1 MPMTQASRT
10 LQTALAV
17 LVGGACVAAT
27 HVAAADDFFKG
38 KTVSLFAGRPPGG
51 GVDSEMRIVGQFLGA
66 HIPGNPKILPQNMPG
81 AGGIALGNHLY
92 NVAAH
97 DGLTLGVPGR
107 TAFLL
112 APVVG
117 NANARYNLLK
127 FTWIGSASSSN
138 FILWLRKG
146 AGIGSLDELRRS
158 TKTLVI
164 GGSGSG
170 NADTGVPE
178 LLVKYEKFP
187 FKVIRGYPGTSEQI
201 LAMERGEIDGM
212 FTERASFRAD
222 PVASGL
228 AVPIFQT
235 FPIEPGLPLSEDIVS
250 DPKGKAVLRLFG
262 VPLRVGLAVVA
273 PPGIKPDTTKTLRD
287 AYLATITSKAYR
299 DEAAKRGFDTVKPNP
314 GEELASFLDKSLSSV
329 PPDVIAEFRTYTE

>member
-1 MPMTQASRT
+1 MAHANRT
-10 LQTALAV
+10 LQTTLAV
-17 LVGGACVAAT
+17 VLSVACAAAAT
-27 HVAAADDFFKG
+27 PAAAADDFFKG

-51 GVDSEMRIVGQFLGA
+51 GVDSEMRIVAQFLGT

-92 NVAAH
+92 NIAAH

-117 NANARYNLLK
+117 NANARYSLLK
-127 FTWIGSASSSN
+127 FTWIGSAASSN

-146 AGIGSLDELRRS
+146 AGINSLDELRKT

-170 NADTGVPE
+170 NADTVVPE
-178 LLVKYEKFP
+178 LLVKYEKLP

-222 PVASGL
+222 PVGSGL
-228 AVPIFQT
+228 AVAIFQT
-235 FPIEPGLPLSEDIVS
+235 FPIEPNLPLSEDIVS
-250 DPKGKAVLRLFG
+250 DPKGKAVLRLFS
-262 VPLRVGLAVVA
+262 VPLRVGLAVVG
-273 PPGIKPDTTKTLRD
+273 PPGLNRDTTKTLRD
-287 AYLATITSKAYR
+287 AYLATITTKEYR

-314 GEELASFLDKSLSSV
+314 GEELANFLDKSLSSV

>member
-1 MPMTQASRT
+1 MTDANRT
-10 LQTALAV
+10 LQAALVALLGV
-17 LVGGACVAAT
+17 AC
-27 HVAAADDFFKG
+27 AAAGAAAAAGDYFKG

-51 GVDSEMRIVGQFLGA
+51 GVDSEMRIVGQFLGGY
-66 HIPGNPKILPQNMPG
+66 IPGNPKILPQNMPG

-112 APVVG
+112 APVTG

-138 FILWLRKG
+138 FVLWLRKG
-146 AGIGSLDELRRS
+146 AGVNSLEELRKT

-170 NADTGVPE
+170 NADTVVPE

-212 FTERASFRAD
+212 FTERASFRTD

-228 AVPIFQT
+228 AVAIFQT
-235 FPIEPGLPLSEDIVS
+235 FPIEPNLPLSEDIVS
-250 DPKGKAVLRLFG
+250 DPKGKAVLQLFG

-273 PPGIKPDTTKTLRD
+273 PRVSTATPPKRCAMPILRPSP
-287 AYLATITSKAYR
+287 ARSIATRRRS
-299 DEAAKRGFDTVKPNP
+299 AASTPCSPIPARSF
-314 GEELASFLDKSLSSV
+314 AAFLDKSLSSV
-329 PPDVIAEFRTYTE
+329 PPDVIAEFRTYTQ

>member
-1 MPMTQASRT
+1 MTNANRAAQA
-10 LQTALAV
+10 ALAAV
-17 LVGGACVAAT
+17 FGIACAVATPA
-27 HVAAADDFFKG
+27 AAADDFFKG

-66 HIPGNPKILPQNMPG
+66 HIPGNPRVLPQNMPG

-138 FILWLRKG
+138 FILWMRKG
-146 AGIGSLDELRRS
+146 AGINSLDELRKT

-170 NADTGVPE
+170 NADTVVPE

-212 FTERASFRAD
+212 FTERASFRSD
-222 PVASGL
+222 PMASGL
-228 AVPIFQT
+228 AVAIFQT
-235 FPIEPGLPLSEDIVS
+235 FPIEPNLPLSEDIVS
-250 DPKGKAVLRLFG
+250 DAKGKAVLRLFG

-273 PPGIKPDTTKTLRD
+273 PPGLNPATTKTLRD
-287 AYLATITSKAYR
+287 AYLATITSKEYR
-299 DEAAKRGFDTVKPNP
+299 DEAGKRGFDTVKPNP
-314 GEELASFLDKSLSSV
+314 GEELANFLDKSLSSV

>member
-1 MPMTQASRT
+1 MPMPHGKRSIQA
-10 LQTALAV
+10 ALVALMGVACAV
-17 LVGGACVAAT
+17 TTPA
-27 HVAAADDFFKG
+27 AAADDFFKG

-51 GVDSEMRIVGQFLGA
+51 GVDSEMRIVGQHLGA
-66 HIPGNPKILPQNMPG
+66 HIPGNPRVLPQNMPG

-146 AGIGSLDELRRS
+146 AGIDSLDELR
-158 TKTLVI
+158 KTTRTLII

-170 NADTGVPE
+170 NADTVVPE

-228 AVPIFQT
+228 AVAIFQT
-235 FPIEPGLPLSEDIVS
+235 FPIEPNLPLSEDVVS
-250 DPKGKAVLRLFG
+250 DPKGKAVLRLFD

-273 PPGIKPDTTKTLRD
+273 PPGLNRDTTKTLRD
-287 AYLATITSKAYR
+287 AYLATITSKEYR
-299 DEAAKRGFDTVKPNP
+299 DEAAKRGFDAVKPNP
-314 GEELASFLDKSLSSV
+314 GDELAAFLDKSLSSV
-329 PPDVIAEFRTYTE
+329 RPDVIAEFRTYTE